1 MELFTGDTTVRAYTT
16 GARAVIVTL
25 TPRQH
30 VTYDLLNPVYAN
42 ETLAQLWMSAI
53 SAGIAAG
60 ISSADMNA
68 QIYTTA

>member
-1 MELFTGDTTVRAYTT
+1 MELFTGDTTVQAYTT
-16 GARAVIVTL
+16 GARAIIITL

-30 VTYDLLNPVYAN
+30 VTFDLINPMYAN

-60 ISSADMNA
+60 IASADMNA
-68 QIYTTA
+68 QIYTVA